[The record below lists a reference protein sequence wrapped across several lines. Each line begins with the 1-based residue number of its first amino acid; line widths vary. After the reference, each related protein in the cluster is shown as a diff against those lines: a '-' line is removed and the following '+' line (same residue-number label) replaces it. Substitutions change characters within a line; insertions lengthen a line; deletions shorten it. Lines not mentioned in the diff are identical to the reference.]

1 MVNPDMHFKIRW
13 TIFAFLM
20 GWALVFPSVS
30 AGAKEYFSIKS
41 TEKDFVFESNLLEEE
56 LLLTQ
61 NKNHPPLYRGRTLAK
76 KKTQQTGLMREFKL
90 DKNYFKGVFED
101 TGYLLESPLYWDRSD
116 WAKFSLVAGLTG
128 AVFAFDDEIKN
139 EIQDSR
145 NSSRDNLSDWFEPF
159 GNGFIT
165 VPTMIGFYIYGRL
178 AENKKVKRAA
188 LLATESFLV
197 TGLFTTILK
206 AASGR
211 PRPDRGE
218 QAGVFKIF
226 NTSDKSFPSGH
237 TSTAFAIA
245 TVLANEYENIPL
257 VAPVSYGIATMT
269 GLSRINDNKHWASD
283 VVFGA
288 ALGYFTSKTILRLHN
303 NQKGQ
308 HFTIYPRADFN
319 GGGLVLSSRF

>member
-1 MVNPDMHFKIRW
+1 MVNPDMHFKLRL
-13 TIFAFLM
+13 TIFAFLA
-20 GWALVFPSVS
+20 GWALVLPSLS
-30 AGAKEYFSIKS
+30 AGAMEYFSIES
-41 TEKDFVFESNLLEEE
+41 LEKDFIFESDFLEEE
-56 LLLTQ
+56 PLLAQ

-76 KKTQQTGLMREFKL
+76 TKTRQTGIRREFKL
-90 DKNYFKGVFED
+90 DKNYFKGIFED

-116 WAKFSLVAGLTG
+116 WAKFSLVAGVTG
-128 AVFAFDDEIKN
+128 AVFAFDDEIKD

-165 VPTMIGFYIYGRL
+165 VPTMIGFYVYGGL
-178 AENKKVKRAA
+178 AENKKVKRTA

-197 TGLFTTILK
+197 TGLFTTVLK

-218 QAGVFKIF
+218 QADVFKIF
-226 NTSDKSFPSGH
+226 SNSNKSFPSGH

-245 TVLANEYENIPL
+245 TVVANEYENIPL
-257 VAPVSYGIATMT
+257 LAPVSYGIATMT

-283 VVFGA
+283 VIFGA
-288 ALGYFTSKTILRLHN
+288 ALGYFTSKTILRLHS

-308 HFTIYPRADFN
+308 HFTIYPRADFS